1 MTYEQARE
9 DIYARTYAH
18 AVSTARVALFALRL
32 QAGYLLHRQL
42 RREYWIQVVALV
54 VQILGVGTAILLRP
68 ERLFDMSTL
77 ESTWWAVAGTSVL
90 TFGLMFQVGHLQ
102 SVQRKLK
109 ANADAMVELTLASGI
124 EEERASDGTD

>member
-9 DIYARTYAH
+9 DIYARTYTH
-18 AVSTARVALFALRL
+18 AVSTARVALFTLRL

-42 RREYWIQVVALV
+42 RREYWIQVAALV
-54 VQILGVGTAILLRP
+54 IQILGVGTAILLRP

-77 ESTWWAVAGTSVL
+77 ESTWWAVAGTSVF
-90 TFGLMFQVGHLQ
+90 TFSLMFQIGHLKN
-102 SVQRKLK
+102 VQRKLK
-109 ANADAMVELTLASGI
+109 ANAQAIATLRLDSRI